1 MTLHK
6 ITHKQENAL
15 GQLEATFEDG
25 FRVTITPHSG
35 TRALRVKNLL
45 KKVGAATLKALAE
58 ARKEQERKMSKED
71 LEAIATI
78 SSKFSTD
85 LPEKEQ
91 EKLDEELK
99 QISLKY
105 ESAADNL
112 KAMAEANAEID
123 PDVEEELTL
132 LIFQNTTFNNG
143 KQGEAKLSGSFG
155 EKAMFDLVFTG
166 KAAGRIEPIKKLI
179 VDFNDFLDQGRN
191 SQPEKA
197 PEQSE
202 SP

>member
-1 MTLHK
+1 MILYK
-6 ITHKQENAL
+6 VTHKQENAL

-45 KKVGAATLKALAE
+45 KKVGAPTLKALAE
-58 ARKEQERKMSKED
+58 ARKEQERMMSKDD
-71 LEAIATI
+71 LDAIAAI
-78 SSKFSTD
+78 SLKFSED
-85 LPEKEQ
+85 MPEKEQ
-91 EKLDEELK
+91 KELDNQLRA
-99 QISLKY
+99 INIKY
-105 ESAADNL
+105 ESSSTNL

-123 PDVEEELTL
+123 PDIEEELTL

-143 KQGEAKLSGSFG
+143 KPGDAKLSGSLG
-155 EKAMFDLVFTG
+155 DKALFDLVFTG

-179 VDFNDFLDQGRN
+179 VDFNDFLDQGWN

-197 PEQSE
+197 PAQSE

>member
-1 MTLHK
+1 MILYK
-6 ITHKQENAL
+6 VTHKQENAL

-71 LEAIATI
+71 LEAIAVI

-99 QISLKY
+99 QINLKY
-105 ESAADNL
+105 ESAAGNL

-132 LIFQNTTFNNG
+132 LIFQNATFNNG
-143 KQGEAKLSGSFG
+143 KQGDKAMSGSFG
-155 EKAMFDLVFTG
+155 DKAMFDIVFTG

-197 PEQSE
+197 PAQSE

>member
-1 MTLHK
+1 LTLHK

-197 PEQSE
+197 LEQSE